1 MAYSETLKDHLA
13 NPRNVGELP
22 DADARA
28 EQTNPV
34 CGDRL
39 RLALRVRGGRVEA
52 ARFLA
57 YGCPPT
63 LACGSALAEML
74 EGMTLEAAARVTR
87 ERVTEAVGGLPARK
101 RHAAALAVET
111 LREALRLLQT

>member
-1 MAYSETLKDHLA
+1 M
-13 NPRNVGELP
+13 P
-22 DADARA
+22 DADARG

-39 RLALRVRGGRVEA
+39 QLFLRIKDGRISE

-63 LACGSALAEML
+63 LACGSALTEML
-74 EGMTLEAAARVTR
+74 AGISTEDALLIDRR
-87 ERVTEAVGGLPARK
+87 QVTEAVGGLPARR

-111 LREALRLLQT
+111 LRAALSR